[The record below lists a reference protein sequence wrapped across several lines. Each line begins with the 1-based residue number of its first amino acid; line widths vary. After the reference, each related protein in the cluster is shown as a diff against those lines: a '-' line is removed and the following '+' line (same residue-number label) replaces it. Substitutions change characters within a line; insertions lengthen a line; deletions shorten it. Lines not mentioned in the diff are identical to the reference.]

1 MRVLV
6 LSDIHSNLE
15 ALHAVVG
22 HATKEGGFDGVWVTG
37 DLVGYGPDPGP
48 VLDALRVLGATCVGG
63 NHDLAACGRIGVDAF
78 NPVAAEAA
86 LWTAGALNERDRDG
100 LRELPLT
107 CIEEGVTL
115 VHGSLREPEWEYLL
129 DHEPAEAQFS
139 LQTTPVSIVGHS
151 HLQFVCIERD
161 GDRPRFHYT
170 SDGDDLLL
178 DDHRVILNAGSV
190 GQPRDGDPRAG
201 YMLLDTTARVVGWR
215 RVPYDIDKVRAKIDA
230 AGLPRVLGARLYEG
244 R

>member
-1 MRVLV
+1 MRALV

-15 ALHAVVG
+15 ALHAVIG
-22 HATKEGGFDGVWVTG
+22 HATKEGGFDAVWVTG

-63 NHDLAACGRIGVDAF
+63 NHDLAACSRIGVEEF

-86 LWTAGALNERDRDG
+86 LWTAKALSDDERG
-100 LRELPLT
+100 NLAELPLT
-107 CIEEGVTL
+107 CVEEGVTL
-115 VHGSLREPEWEYLL
+115 VHGSLRQPEWEYLL
-129 DHEPAEAQFS
+129 DHEAADAQFS
-139 LQTTPVSIVGHS
+139 LQTTAVSIVGHS

-161 GDRPRFHYT
+161 GERPRFHFA
-170 SDGDDLLL
+170 SDGEDLLL
-178 DDHRVILNAGSV
+178 DEHRVILNAGSV

-201 YMLLDTTARVVGWR
+201 YMLLDTASRVVGWR
-215 RVPYDIDKVRAKIDA
+215 RVAYDIDKVRAKIDA